1 MGRVLTEFYFPNT
14 SAPDFI
20 ENFSKLIC
28 QKKNGMILIL
38 FLKIFYIMNNS
49 NIFAPIYQQLS
60 GCLSPLECNRIRLN
74 WFNKLFINLL
84 HI

>member
-1 MGRVLTEFYFPNT
+1 
-14 SAPDFI
+14 
-20 ENFSKLIC
+20 
-28 QKKNGMILIL
+28 MILIL